1 MIQRFENAAFRLVT
15 VGPPGLPWG
24 ARHLRFTRLALCAG
38 LSFLSVS
45 CMHNSTIQPP
55 QTPTLA
61 AQFENSGCG
70 NRNATLST
78 RDATVYTVTICG
90 FTAASSTMNFTA
102 TPSVSW
108 VSASPPFGT
117 LGANSRGTVAVLAS
131 PRGLAPGTY
140 NESVTITAPGYQDF
154 RIMFTWF
161 ITT

>member
-1 MIQRFENAAFRLVT
+1 MFKQIEGVAAVAAAPCWRKHSSVRRAWAAAVASL
-15 VGPPGLPWG
+15 GL
-24 ARHLRFTRLALCAG
+24 L
-38 LSFLSVS
+38 LSG
-45 CMHNSTIQPP
+45 CMHTSTSGRVIETDQFF
-55 QTPTLA
+55 QQA
-61 AQFENSGCG
+61 QAQFEDSGCG

-90 FTAASSTMNFTA
+90 FTAASSTMNFAA

-131 PRGLAPGTY
+131 PRALTPGTY

-154 RIMFTWF
+154 RITF